1 MYKLDYVELGTTT
14 YTEKTRAVIKVQ
26 DGCDRFCS
34 YCLIPYARG
43 HIRSRKIENVIEE
56 IKKVVEEGINEVVIT
71 GIHIASYGRDFKG
84 ENIGLIDLL
93 EEINK
98 IQGLHRIR
106 LGSIEPTII
115 TDEFVERLSKLDK
128 ICDHFHLSLQSGCT
142 ETLKRMNRRY
152 TTEEFKAVTKRLRA
166 KFPNAALTTDIIVG
180 FPGETDEEFNTT
192 YEFLKE
198 IAFYKMH
205 IFKYSQRKGTKA
217 AVMPNQVD
225 GKIKEERSKK
235 LIELS
240 NENEYNYNKKYIGK
254 QVEVLFEEREGEYL
268 KGHTTNYIVVK
279 HKTDKNDLI
288 NKIAKVTVSEAK
300 QDCLM

>member
-1 MYKLDYVELGTTT
+1 
-14 YTEKTRAVIKVQ
+14 
-26 DGCDRFCS
+26 
-34 YCLIPYARG
+34 
-43 HIRSRKIENVIEE
+43 
-56 IKKVVEEGINEVVIT
+56 
-71 GIHIASYGRDFKG
+71 
-84 ENIGLIDLL
+84 
-93 EEINK
+93 
-98 IQGLHRIR
+98 
-106 LGSIEPTII
+106 
-115 TDEFVERLSKLDK
+115 
-128 ICDHFHLSLQSGCT
+128 
-142 ETLKRMNRRY
+142 
-152 TTEEFKAVTKRLRA
+152 
-166 KFPNAALTTDIIVG
+166 
-180 FPGETDEEFNTT
+180 
-192 YEFLKE
+192 
-198 IAFYKMH
+198 MH